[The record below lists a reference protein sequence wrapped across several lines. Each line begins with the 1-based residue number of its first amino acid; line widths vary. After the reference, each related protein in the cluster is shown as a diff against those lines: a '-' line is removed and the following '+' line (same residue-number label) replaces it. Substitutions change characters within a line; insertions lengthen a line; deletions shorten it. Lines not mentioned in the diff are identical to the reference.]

1 MRVTQRRDFD
11 DSDENENVHAQEECV
26 PEQASVFVWCIWS
39 PAAVCGCRV
48 RTRATQGHGE
58 RLCRELEVDTVGQRR
73 GGWVQGGVIEP
84 LQTSHLEQLNL
95 GL

>member
-11 DSDENENVHAQEECV
+11 DSDEMRMLQRRR
-26 PEQASVFVWCIWS
+26 SVFLSRRLCLCAL
-39 PAAVCGCRV
+39 PAAPQLCVAAGG

-58 RLCRELEVDTVGQRR
+58 RLCRELEVDTVGQRG
-73 GGWVQGGVIEP
+73 GGWVQGGVIEL